1 MDVFS
6 CTVAGEVLKGGFY
19 KVEFR
24 NGDFIEFA
32 VGFETGDATV
42 YAVRSPSLRILWM
55 PPHRVRGHAIQK
67 ICDIKWS
74 LLFPTLTILLIGIA
88 EFLMGRNFGEDGLA
102 ADAWFY
108 SMFFV
113 LTLIITVWIRSRFR
127 AVAVE
132 TTEVMRAL
140 GYDHPEQVDLW
151 VRHKAAQKA
160 LAASTNTLPPL
171 LAPWSYRY

>member
-1 MDVFS
+1 M
-6 CTVAGEVLKGGFY
+6 LRGGFHQ
-19 KVEFR
+19 VEFR

-32 VGFETGDATV
+32 VGFDTG
-42 YAVRSPSLRILWM
+42 YAAAHAARSPRLRILWM

-67 ICDIKWS
+67 ICDIRWS
-74 LLFPTLTILLIGIA
+74 FFFPTLAIVLIGIS

-108 SMFFV
+108 SMCFV

-127 AVAVE
+127 AFAVE
-132 TTEVMRAL
+132 TTEVMRVL

-160 LAASTNTLPPL
+160 MAASTNTLPPL
-171 LAPWSYRY
+171 LEPWSYRY